1 MIKIKLPFVNRNR
14 YIVVKAYTIN
24 KRFLD
29 NVPIVLTK
37 DVKDVYNNSKKLTE
51 EEKRIYGTFNTCYGR
66 VAALRRSITL
76 KTWCEFEIKTNEN
89 KFDLIYPNGF
99 QYLKIEEQKDL
110 TFNPPGVFI
119 LKIQPPW
126 MFEFSKKDLNVV
138 LASHILNT
146 TPLQATSG
154 IIPGHSPSTNFFS
167 YIPKQRLH
175 FMIPYKM
182 PIVQWYPLTD
192 LPIHVESYYD
202 VDKFEERFSMATA
215 SPYKVA
221 SAMKCMKYENTSL

>member
-14 YIVVKAYTIN
+14 YVVVKAYTLN
-24 KRFLD
+24 KRYLD

-51 EEKRIYGTFNTCYGR
+51 EQKRIYGTFNTCYGR
-66 VAALRRSITL
+66 VAALRRSVTL
-76 KTWCEFEIKTNEN
+76 RTWCEFEIKTNEN
-89 KFDLIYPNGF
+89 KFEVIGPSGFPDLR
-99 QYLKIEEQKDL
+99 IEEQKDL
-110 TFNPPGVFI
+110 TFNPLGVFT

-126 MFEFSKKDLNVV
+126 MFEISKKDLNIV
-138 LASHILNT
+138 LSSHILNT
-146 TPLQATSG
+146 TLLQVASG
-154 IIPGHSPSTNFFS
+154 IIPGYSSSTNFFS
-167 YIPKQRLH
+167 YIPKQKLH

-202 VDKFEERFSMATA
+202 LDKFHERFTMGTA
-215 SPYKVA
+215 NPYKVA
-221 SAMKCMKYENTSL
+221 GAIKCMKNENTSL